1 MTAPSTSTPNPVRR
15 ALLIL
20 ACISVAFAAADTYV
34 VVLAMPD
41 MMGSVGLN
49 LDQLQRAAPIVSGF
63 LLGYVAMLPL
73 IGRIA
78 DLRGRVPVLVWSL
91 IVFAIGS
98 LITASSYDLTTM
110 VTGRFLQGV
119 GGGGLVP
126 ATLALVADMWPA
138 DRRAVPLGVVGAV
151 QELGSVLGPLVGAL
165 ILAIADWQG
174 IFWLNMAVGLVLAAA
189 IMTVRRRPPRDEPPR
204 SELRG
209 HVPDWLGALIAI
221 CALAAL
227 TLALIEPD
235 ALTRG
240 ITTGLAFI
248 PYWGTSRWA
257 TPMAIACYVLTAL
270 FLLRILTAH
279 RPLIDLRRLWA
290 LRRQADF
297 LGALLLGLALAG
309 VVLAFASS
317 DPATQLFSPL
327 GIWFLCATA
336 LFAVL
341 FALRLRAADTP
352 LIPANAL
359 TDRVA
364 WGSILISFF
373 VGVALIAALVDVP
386 IYARLTAYADSQLGA
401 SLVLLRL
408 LIAIP
413 FGAILGGYASR
424 RFAAHHVATAGMLLA
439 AAGFL
444 AMTFWGPESI
454 NTPIAIGTL
463 VVCGLGFGLSIA
475 PVNAA
480 LLAGTPHDV
489 HGLASAFLVVA
500 RMVGMLIGVSAL
512 TAIGLRSFF
521 SYKDTMPSIHQLC
534 GGSGLCDAY
543 NAELKNAAIAQLH
556 TIFQGAAIAALIAA
570 ILSYVLLRGAKTT
583 GTKTTGATASP

>member
-1 MTAPSTSTPNPVRR
+1 MTAPRAPLPVRR
-15 ALLIL
+15 VLLVL

-49 LDQLQRAAPIVSGF
+49 LDELQRAAPIVSGF
-63 LLGYVAMLPL
+63 LLGYIAMLPL

-78 DLRGRVPVLVWSL
+78 DIRGRVPVLIWSL
-91 IVFAIGS
+91 VIFAIGS
-98 LITASSYDLTTM
+98 LITASSYDLTSM
-110 VTGRFLQGV
+110 VSGRFLQGV

-151 QELGSVLGPLVGAL
+151 QELGSVLGPLVGAV
-165 ILAIADWQG
+165 ILAIADWQA
-174 IFWLNMAVGLVLAAA
+174 IFWLNMAVGLILAAA
-189 IMTVRRRPPRDEPPR
+189 ILAIQRPSTAPPQQR
-204 SELRG
+204 AHR
-209 HVPDWLGALIAI
+209 PDLLGALLAVATLT
-221 CALAAL
+221 ALAL
-227 TLALIEPD
+227 VLIEPGS
-235 ALTRG
+235 LTRG

-248 PYWGTSRWA
+248 PYWGASRWA
-257 TPMAIACYVLTAL
+257 TAMAIACYVLAL
-270 FLLRILTAH
+270 LFALRILTAA
-279 RPLIDLRRLWA
+279 RPLVDIRGLWA
-290 LRRQADF
+290 LRREADF
-297 LGALLLGLALAG
+297 VGALLLGLALAG
-309 VVLAFASS
+309 VVLTFASS
-317 DPATQLFSPL
+317 DPAVQLFSPL
-327 GIWFLCATA
+327 GVWFLCATVIFAA
-336 LFAVL
+336 LFAW
-341 FALRLRAADTP
+341 RLRVTTTP

-359 TDRVA
+359 TDRTA
-364 WGSILISFF
+364 WGSILVSFF
-373 VGVALIAALVDVP
+373 VGVALIAALVDIP
-386 IYARLTAYADSQLGA
+386 IYARLTAYGDSQLGA

-413 FGAILGGYASR
+413 VGALAGGYACR
-424 RFAAHHVATAGMLLA
+424 KIPTHIVAAVGMLLA

-444 AMTFWGPESI
+444 AMTFWGATSI
-454 NTPIAIGTL
+454 NTVGAITAL

-512 TAIGLRSFF
+512 TAVGLRSFF
-521 SYKDTMPSIHQLC
+521 SYKDRMPSIKELC
-534 GGSGLCDAY
+534 GGSDLCDAY

-556 TIFQGAAIAALIAA
+556 TIFQGAALAALIAA
-570 ILSYVLLRGAKTT
+570 ILSFVLLRKAETT
-583 GTKTTGATASP
+583 SLTRP

>member
-1 MTAPSTSTPNPVRR
+1 MTGPRAPMPARR
-15 ALLIL
+15 VLLVL

-49 LDQLQRAAPIVSGF
+49 LDELQRAAPIVSGF
-63 LLGYVAMLPL
+63 LLGYIAMLPL

-78 DLRGRVPVLVWSL
+78 DIRGRIPVLAWSL
-91 IVFAIGS
+91 VIFAVGS
-98 LITASSYDLTTM
+98 LITASSYNLTSM
-110 VTGRFLQGV
+110 VTGRFLQGM

-151 QELGSVLGPLVGAL
+151 QELGSVLGPLLGAV
-165 ILAIADWQG
+165 ILAIADWQA
-174 IFWLNMAVGLVLAAA
+174 IFWLNMAVGLVLAAT
-189 IMTVRRRPPRDEPPR
+189 ILTLRRPGTAPPQQR
-204 SELRG
+204 ARR
-209 HVPDWLGALIAI
+209 PDLLGALLAVA
-221 CALAAL
+221 ALAAL
-227 TLALIEPD
+227 ALVLTEPD
-235 ALTRG
+235 SLTRG

-248 PYWGTSRWA
+248 PYWGESRWA
-257 TPMAIACYVLTAL
+257 TAMALACYALTVL
-270 FLLRILTAH
+270 FVLRILTAA
-279 RPLIDLRRLWA
+279 RPLVDIRGLWA
-290 LRRQADF
+290 LRREADF
-297 LGALLLGLALAG
+297 LGAVLLGLALAG

-317 DPATQLFSPL
+317 DPAVQLFSPL

-336 LFAVL
+336 IFAALFAW
-341 FALRLRAADTP
+341 RLRAASTP

-359 TDRVA
+359 TDRAA
-364 WGSILISFF
+364 WGSILVSFF
-373 VGVALIAALVDVP
+373 VGVALIAALVDIP
-386 IYARLTAYADSQLGA
+386 IYARLTAYGGSQLGA

-413 FGAILGGYASR
+413 VGAILGGYACR
-424 RFAAHHVATAGMLLA
+424 KIPTHIVAGVGMLLA

-444 AMTFWGPESI
+444 AMTFWGPSSI
-454 NTPIAIGTL
+454 NTVGAIIAL

-480 LLAGTPHDV
+480 LLARTPDDV

-512 TAIGLRSFF
+512 TAVGLRSFF
-521 SYKDTMPSIHQLC
+521 SYKDTMPSIKELC

-556 TIFQGAAIAALIAA
+556 TIFQGAALAALVAA
-570 ILSYVLLRGAKTT
+570 VLAFVLLRESE
-583 GTKTTGATASP
+583 ATSLTPP